1 MVAYRTRDHSQ
12 IPPILYFLVSASFHY
27 LGPAFAVLLFARVDV
42 LGVAWLRI
50 ASAAAIF
57 ALWRRPWRLLLNSA
71 WEQRR
76 LLFALG
82 TVLAMMNASFYLAI
96 SRLPLSTVGAI
107 EFVGQIL
114 LAAIGARSQR
124 NLWALGFAV
133 AGGGL
138 LSNVQF
144 EGQLIGLAFA
154 LANCVLFMLYI
165 VLGHRIAQDG
175 GSAGIDRL
183 ATSMLIAF
191 LIIFPIGFSEAK
203 PAFASAQLLLAG
215 IGVGV
220 CSSVIPYITDQL
232 AMARLPRASFALMLC
247 MLPALAVVIGAVILG
262 QVPSGIEMV
271 GILLIMGGVAI
282 HQPVNT

>member
-1 MVAYRTRDHSQ
+1 MIAYRTRDRSQ
-12 IPPILYFLVSASFHY
+12 IPPIIYFLISATFHY
-27 LGPAFAVLLFARVDV
+27 LGPAFAVLLFAHVEV

-57 ALWRRPWRLLLNSA
+57 ALWRRPWRLFLNST

-82 TVLAMMNASFYLAI
+82 MVLAVMNASFYLAI
-96 SRLPLSTVGAI
+96 SRLALGTVGAI

-114 LAAIGARSQR
+114 LAAIGIRSRR
-124 NLWALGFAV
+124 NLFALGLAV
-133 AGGGL
+133 TGGGL
-138 LSNVQF
+138 LSNILL
-144 EGQLIGLAFA
+144 EGQFIGLVFA
-154 LANCVLFMLYI
+154 LVNCIFFMLYV

-191 LIIFPIGFSEAK
+191 LIISPVGFKEAI
-203 PAFASAQLLLAG
+203 PAFTSLQLLLTG
-215 IGVGV
+215 IGVGI

-232 AMARLPRASFALMLC
+232 AMARLPRASFALLLSL
-247 MLPALAVVIGAVILG
+247 LPAMAVVIGAVILG
-262 QVPSGIEMV
+262 QIPSGGEIIGV
-271 GILLIMGGVAI
+271 LLIMAGVAI
-282 HQPVNT
+282 HQSAST